1 MMLLTELIK
10 EGRRTVSEAYPE
22 AEAREMV
29 SVFLEELL
37 GVRKHTHILYPGYAV
52 SVESVLEARQAFAR
66 MAAGEPLQYV
76 MGKVLTQ
83 LHADAK
89 PVEGI
94 DVTYTINL
102 GVYEGFNLSSCTHQ
116 LIYKVVGPA
125 EFEFVEMKKL

>member
-37 GVRKHTHILYPGYAV
+37 GVVKHTHILYPDYAV
-52 SVESVLEARQAFAR
+52 SVESVLEARGAFAR

-76 MGKVLTQ
+76 MGKAYFYGREFRVTPDVLIPRPGDRTFVQ
-83 LHADAK
+83 D
-89 PVEGI
+89 G
-94 DVTYTINL
+94 VT
-102 GVYEGFNLSSCTHQ
+102 SSC
-116 LIYKVVGPA
+116 
-125 EFEFVEMKKL
+125 